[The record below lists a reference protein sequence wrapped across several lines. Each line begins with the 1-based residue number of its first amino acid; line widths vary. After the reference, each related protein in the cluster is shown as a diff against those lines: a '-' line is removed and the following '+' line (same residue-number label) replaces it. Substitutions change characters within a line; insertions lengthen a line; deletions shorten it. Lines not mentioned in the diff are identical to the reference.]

1 MKRLFS
7 KTFSSLLVVSLF
19 AGIMAADAVAVDA
32 VASGSPAAQ
41 GRSSV
46 KIEGVKAELKRCLV
60 RLGGRVMV
68 PIRQIDNLCASIE
81 VTADHARGTTWEARV
96 QMYESPDG
104 RLANLVLW
112 GERGVLLLEQSE
124 LPAGGGPL
132 DVLVLALDLES
143 ELPWG
148 GAASD
153 SRDFR

>member
-19 AGIMAADAVAVDA
+19 AGIVAADAVAA
-32 VASGSPAAQ
+32 GSPAAQ
-41 GRSSV
+41 GRSGV

-60 RLGGRVMV
+60 RVRGRVRV
-68 PIRQIDNLCASIE
+68 PRRQIQIQNLCASIE

-96 QMYESPDG
+96 QMYEGPDG
-104 RLANLVLW
+104 RFANLVLW

-124 LPAGGGPL
+124 LPAVGGPL
-132 DVLVLALDLES
+132 DALVLALDLES

>member
-19 AGIMAADAVAVDA
+19 AGMVAADAAA
-32 VASGSPAAQ
+32 AGSPAAQ

-46 KIEGVKAELKRCLV
+46 QIEGVKAELKRCLV
-60 RLGGRVMV
+60 RLRGRVMV

-96 QMYESPDG
+96 QMYEGPDG

-132 DVLVLALDLES
+132 DALVLALDLES
-143 ELPWG
+143 ELPWSG
-148 GAASD
+148 VPTSSGSAGL
-153 SRDFR
+153 